1 MVHILSLEELEIQYI
16 IKAVGNSLFVLSF
29 YQFSLYYSYYDE
41 FTKRSYPFVF
51 EVLISIL

>member
-29 YQFSLYYSYYDE
+29 YQFSLYYSYY
-41 FTKRSYPFVF
+41 RMS
-51 EVLISIL
+51 